1 MSVRIEAGIGRI
13 EAGIE
18 AGIAG
23 RLGRAERGQHSSLK
37 ITYTPHPDAPKF
49 RAHLVILLAPMMP
62 HHQGVELQHH
72 PGTRDGREAAHNV
85 VEAVAVRQ
93 LLFLVVGSKLGK
105 DLQTYVCTWPLVMC
119 GGRSWQKGSWS
130 GEMKRLLNEVGKNK
144 LYDKTRYYPGPTLI
158 FSSNCMCVGG
168 RTPHA

>member
-93 LLFLVVGSKLGK
+93 LLFLVVGSKLGEH
-105 DLQTYVCTWPLVMC
+105 LHVVC
-119 GGRSWQKGSWS
+119 
-130 GEMKRLLNEVGKNK
+130 EE
-144 LYDKTRYYPGPTLI
+144 
-158 FSSNCMCVGG
+158 CMVVCVGG
-168 RTPHA
+168 